1 MQKKT
6 ASFDECQNVVSAVTA
21 GDART
26 FGGDSCRVD
35 TWCLRL
41 LRAGVCVF
49 FSPMIDG
56 LRESRER
63 RVVLASKSPD
73 KPHFYQ

>member
-1 MQKKT
+1 M
-6 ASFDECQNVVSAVTA
+6 SFDECQNVVSAVTA
-21 GDART
+21 SNART
-26 FGGDSCRVD
+26 FGTDSCRVD

-41 LRAGVCVF
+41 LKAGVFFFLF
-49 FSPMIDG
+49 FSLMIDG

-63 RVVLASKSPD
+63 RVVLGSRSPD